1 MENETTILQKIN
13 KQIEEIK
20 ISMNKKEDY
29 LKDLINEKDNIIE
42 ELNYK
47 INKHENLLKYYK
59 NKIDN
64 FNAIIKDIINRFD
77 DKIIENET
85 NIKKI
90 YNSLYNQNIH
100 INEIEN
106 CLNKEINNAFYGKN
120 NNKDDL
126 IKNFKYFSFDKSIF
140 EINEKL
146 ENYAINER
154 INKYG
159 WINLTFN
166 YTPKIILITN
176 IRLFYYFF
184 NNLLKNINNI
194 IEPERNY
201 IKNYIKYL
209 YFNLL
214 KTSLKGEMTNLLTE
228 NILKSEISILKLINS
243 PKRFFKEKITI
254 FEIDNDDRE
263 ILYFIS
269 DFIEEIPKLINEMK
283 VNVNSFEEYQR
294 NEEERRLIEQIFE
307 KIKCLID
314 DYNFTCDKLKEFDE
328 KENALEIQIDPKIL
342 YKNENIKNKISK
354 YMDCFKEDE
363 IIITFWKIPFKNEN
377 ISITYNNIPIYKGK
391 NDYLYFR
398 IDNLDDE
405 FKQKFYVKKKLSKN
419 KELIVNVNDYI
430 YFNKAEKIII
440 KKLLLNI
447 EEEELL
453 NKIKSN
459 YIKNWH
465 YPKLLFKGKTFK
477 EISSSIDKVKND
489 LSKIHDLLDEIIR
502 ANIEKRIIEQFL
514 YLIRYY
520 CDKIKYV
527 IYDLNIEDNSKYNK
541 FYYKIKDIIDYMN
554 KKFT

>member
-527 IYDLNIEDNSKYNK
+527 IYDLNI
-541 FYYKIKDIIDYMN
+541 
-554 KKFT
+554 